1 MGMDV
6 YALEESTSNANGSS
20 CEPELHFR
28 DSYGPHSLANWLTR
42 NVDAGARGAW
52 GLAIFTEPT
61 ASLNSPAWRA
71 QLLQLA
77 TTWVERAGALRGQ
90 MTSAGYPED
99 SPEPVSPEQTA
110 SYIRHCEALLHF
122 ATQIDRRGLKVI
134 VWA

>member
-1 MGMDV
+1 MD
-6 YALEESTSNANGSS
+6 STRSKSNANEGS

-71 QLLQLA
+71 QLLQLDHDLGRR
-77 TTWVERAGALRGQ
+77 RAGVCRGR
-90 MTSAGYPED
+90 
-99 SPEPVSPEQTA
+99 V
-110 SYIRHCEALLHF
+110 
-122 ATQIDRRGLKVI
+122 
-134 VWA
+134 